1 MRASPSRSAL
11 RCAAGCCGAAALLLF
26 AGCAID
32 TVHAP
37 SSTTGQ
43 APSTSP
49 PSVTAP
55 APQEDKYLKAL
66 YADPRLDPI
75 RDKVPLRLGPDSITP
90 AYLAN
95 GTMPTA
101 TEKQAIKVWL
111 QVRELAQ
118 VHQQSVYGEP
128 SPLLM
133 QTRQRITRAI
143 ADLYNGKLTYAE
155 FAGRVR
161 QIDQEHQAARQNVGL
176 HN

>member
-1 MRASPSRSAL
+1 MQPSRTRSVL
-11 RCAAGCCGAAALLLF
+11 RCAAGLCSAALLL

-32 TVHAP
+32 GLRAP
-37 SSTTGQ
+37 SSTPGQ

-49 PSVTAP
+49 PSVT

-75 RDKVPLRLGPDSITP
+75 RDKVPLRLGPGAITP

-95 GTMPTA
+95 DTMPTA

-118 VHQQSVYGEP
+118 VHQQSLYGEP
-128 SPLLM
+128 SPLLV
-133 QTRQRITRAI
+133 QTRQRITRTI
-143 ADLYNGKLTYAE
+143 ADLYNGKLTYGE

-161 QIDQEHQAARQNVGL
+161 QIDLEHQAARQNVGL

>member
-1 MRASPSRSAL
+1 MRPSSSRSML
-11 RCAAGCCGAAALLLF
+11 RCTAGLCSFVLLL
-26 AGCAID
+26 AGCATD
-32 TVHAP
+32 STTHAP
-37 SSTTGQ
+37 SVPGQ
-43 APSTSP
+43 APSSS
-49 PSVTAP
+49 PSVA

-75 RDKVPLRLGPDSITP
+75 RDKVPLRLGPGAVTP

-95 GTMPTA
+95 ETTPTA

-118 VHQQSVYGEP
+118 VHQQSLYGEP
-128 SPLLM
+128 SPQLVE
-133 QTRQRITRAI
+133 TRQRITRTI

-155 FAGRVR
+155 FAGRVQ

>member
-1 MRASPSRSAL
+1 MQPSRTRSAL
-11 RCAAGCCGAAALLLF
+11 RCAAGLCSAALLL
-26 AGCAID
+26 AGCATD
-32 TVHAP
+32 GLHAP
-37 SSTTGQ
+37 SSAPGQ
-43 APSTSP
+43 PPSTSP
-49 PSVTAP
+49 PSVT

-75 RDKVPLRLGPDSITP
+75 RDKVPLRLGPGAITP

-95 GTMPTA
+95 DTLPTA

-118 VHQQSVYGEP
+118 VHQQSLYGEP
-128 SPLLM
+128 SPLLV
-133 QTRQRITRAI
+133 QTRQRITRTI
-143 ADLYNGKLTYAE
+143 ADLYNGKLTYGE